1 MLLHVLHTTAYH
13 YAPQVETAQHMAHLL
28 PRSMPSQTVRNADL
42 NITPAPAARSDHID
56 VFGNMRSFFSLPVA
70 HSSLQI
76 VASSLVDT
84 HRSTFDPDQ
93 VAQTPTWEKVREHF
107 VYHAGAAWD
116 AANEYVFASPYVTPH
131 ADFAE
136 YARASFTPQRPV
148 LAAACDLMTRI
159 HQEFEYASESTDIN
173 TPAREALAKR
183 QGVCQDF
190 AHILLCCLRTQ
201 GLAARYVSGYLLT
214 EPPEGQERL
223 IGSDASHAWVS
234 LYIPD
239 CVDDELT
246 THGQW
251 FDLDPTNN
259 RWGLNSPG
267 EDYVTLALGRDFGD
281 VSPVRGVIHGGA
293 SHTLEVGVTVFPIDD
308 HLAEIEG
315 EQPHAPKISQSNTLE
330 RLP

>member
-1 MLLHVLHTTAYH
+1 
-13 YAPQVETAQHMAHLL
+13 
-28 PRSMPSQTVRNADL
+28 VRNAAL
-42 NITPAPAARSDHID
+42 QITPAPAARSDHVD
-56 VFGNMRSFFSLPVA
+56 VFGNLRSFFSLPVP
-70 HSSLQI
+70 HSSLHI
-76 VASSLVDT
+76 EASSLVHT
-84 HRSTFDPDQ
+84 HTTPFETSQ
-93 VAQTPTWEKVREHF
+93 VAKTPCWEKVRDHF

-116 AANEYVFASPYVTPH
+116 AANEFVFASPYVSPH
-131 ADFAE
+131 AEFAE
-136 YARASFTPQRPV
+136 FSRASFSAQRPV

-159 HQEFEYASESTDIN
+159 HQELEYASESTDVN

-214 EPPEGQERL
+214 EPPEGQARL

-234 LYIPD
+234 LYVPNT
-239 CVDDELT
+239 DEGKLT

-267 EDYVTLALGRDFGD
+267 QDYVTLALGRDFGD

-308 HLAEIEG
+308 LPIALENAAVE
-315 EQPHAPKISQSNTLE
+315 PSKIST
-330 RLP
+330 